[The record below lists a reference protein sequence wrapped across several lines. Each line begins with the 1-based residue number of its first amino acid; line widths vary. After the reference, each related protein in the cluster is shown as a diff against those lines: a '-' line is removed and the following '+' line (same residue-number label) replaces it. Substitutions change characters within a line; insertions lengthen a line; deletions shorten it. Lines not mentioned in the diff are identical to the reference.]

1 MQFAVCEDN
10 ASEAELLKEYIKKWS
25 IIKKENIDIK
35 IYNLVT
41 NYIILF

>member
-35 IYNLVT
+35 IYNSAESFL
-41 NYIILF
+41 LLA